1 MWSVCCSHVI
11 GISLYVLVCHSY
23 GACMYSH
30 IIPLSLVG
38 TRISFVCHWHVEVC
52 YSYVT
57 RIYLYVTRMS
67 LVCHSYV
74 TRMYSYVIRMLLV
87 VCHSCVLLCNLSLR
101 IKYKALIKISRT
113 PHKMLLVISYLFKRR
128 KLQLFARAHCINW

>member
-1 MWSVCCSHVI
+1 M
-11 GISLYVLVCHSY
+11 SLACHSY
-23 GACMYSH
+23 FTLC
-30 IIPLSLVG
+30 
-38 TRISFVCHWHVEVC
+38 TRMSFVRCLHVLAYHSFVTGR
-52 YSYVT
+52 YSNIIRMSLACRSMLFVT

-128 KLQLFARAHCINW
+128 KLQLLARAHCINR

>member
-1 MWSVCCSHVI
+1 MSSVCRSHVI
-11 GISLYVLVCHSY
+11 RISLYVLVCHLY

-30 IIPLSLVG
+30 IIRLSLVG
-38 TRISFVCHWHVEVC
+38 TQISFVCHWHVEVC
-52 YSYVT
+52 YSSLVYT
-57 RIYLYVTRMS
+57 YMS

-87 VCHSCVLLCNLSLR
+87 VCHSWVLLCNLSLR
-101 IKYKALIKISRT
+101 IKYKVLIKIPRT

-128 KLQLFARAHCINW
+128 KLQLFARARCINW